1 MVTNDIVT
9 RMYKIQRIQEKRL
22 IVMAILSVITVVEFS
37 VIILSYYVTVPM
49 WLIVINIV
57 CILCNVPFICLVLE
71 LYVHQR
77 KRDKNYY
84 NIH

>member
-37 VIILSYYVTVPM
+37 VIILSYYVTYHSFV
-49 WLIVINIV
+49 W
-57 CILCNVPFICLVLE
+57 C
-71 LYVHQR
+71 
-77 KRDKNYY
+77 
-84 NIH
+84 